1 MIINEPEAIEEI
13 KNLSKNAKGHLVH
26 LYRNFAQNVSNC
38 FELNKNAEFEDE
50 LFDFVNKLKKMG
62 I

>member
-13 KNLSKNAKGHLVH
+13 KNLSQNAKGHIMH

-38 FELNKNAEFEDE
+38 FELNKKAEFKDE